1 MRVGVAYCRGL
12 SFEGL
17 CVGRTRL
24 DLAGRRHRPPGGSP
38 LHHHAGPRVTAAV
51 PCDIAVGA
59 YRDPRRRL
67 LVFRRTGTAL
77 PMALDGD
84 GGRHDRKGGFLS
96 IGRPYWRGPVIAWC
110 VSREDVDY
118 RFWGLGLCALA
129 VLLLYEL
136 GWVGRSESRGIVGD
150 MQNGSGC
157 CAVPLGSP

>member
-1 MRVGVAYCRGL
+1 LKNYALAALAWIWPDEGIALLVAPRYIIMQVRELLPQSAAILRWELITILGGVFLFFAAPELPYQWL
-12 SFEGL
+12 WM
-17 CVGRTRL
+17 
-24 DLAGRRHRPPGGSP
+24 
-38 LHHHAGPRVTAAV
+38 VTAGGM
-51 PCDIAVGA
+51 IA
-59 YRDPRRRL
+59 
-67 LVFRRTGTAL
+67 
-77 PMALDGD
+77 
-84 GGRHDRKGGFLS
+84 KGGFLS
-96 IGRPYWRGPVIAWC
+96 IGRPYWRGPLIAWC